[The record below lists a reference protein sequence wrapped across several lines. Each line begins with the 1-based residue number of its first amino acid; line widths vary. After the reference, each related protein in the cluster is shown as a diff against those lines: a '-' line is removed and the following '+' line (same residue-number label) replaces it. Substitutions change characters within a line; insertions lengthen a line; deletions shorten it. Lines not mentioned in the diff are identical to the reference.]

1 MIYSSALAQ
10 ILLIILSIF
19 LFIETIKYMNHI
31 LLLKKLKKIPFPE
44 HYKKVLEEIPY
55 YNLLDEKTKLKL
67 HYKMLVFMEEKE
79 WIGIKNDVTFQMK
92 VVISFY
98 ACLMIVNLDEKSYGN
113 LSTIY
118 VYPYE
123 YVLDEIK
130 SYGGIHTQE
139 KAILEGQST
148 GGVVLV
154 SWHHA
159 KKEAYHIKNHNVII
173 HEFAHELDFEDGVAD
188 GVPILEDMGYKSW
201 ANIMF
206 HTYKTLNAKSL
217 KNRFLGK
224 YKLFGHYAALNEAE
238 FFAVSSELFFTK
250 PKQLQQEFPSVYKQ
264 LQGFYNI
271 DTIKL
276 FEKGKN
282 KNV

>member
-1 MIYSSALAQ
+1 VIYSSALAQ
-10 ILLIILSIF
+10 ILLIILALF
-19 LFIETIKYMNHI
+19 LFIETIKWIDHI
-31 LLLKKLKKIPFPE
+31 LLLKKLKNILFPE
-44 HYKKVLEEIPY
+44 HYQKVLNQIPY

-67 HYKMLVFMEEKE
+67 HYKMLVFIEEKE
-79 WIGIKNDVTFQMK
+79 WIGMKNDVTFEMK

-98 ACLMIVNLDEKSYGN
+98 ACLMIVNLDEKSYEN

-123 YVLDEIK
+123 YILDEVK
-130 SYGGIHTQE
+130 SYDGIYTQE
-139 KAILEGQST
+139 KSILEGQST

-159 KKEAYHIKNHNVII
+159 KKEAYHFKKNNVII

-188 GVPILEDMGYKSW
+188 GVPILENMKYKSW

-206 HTYKTLNAKSL
+206 QTFKTLNSKSL
-217 KNRFLGK
+217 KNGFLGK

-238 FFAVSSELFFTK
+238 FFAVSSELFFEK
-250 PKQLQQEFPSVYKQ
+250 PKQLQQDFPIVYKQ
-264 LQGFYNI
+264 LKGFYNI
-271 DTIKL
+271 DTVKL
-276 FEKGKN
+276 FENGDKKD
-282 KNV
+282 V